1 MAIPTGATMQ
11 GILDYILQEVGI
23 ILFVIFAVVVVKE
36 HILIM
41 LKTSKRRR
49 RFFMAIENDE
59 VAYELGVDLNSTLTF
74 SNGDINLTTYEDNL
88 IQGVMNRLNT
98 DLDELDLFYDE
109 YGSILTRFLGWKT
122 NDETLGFIEAE
133 IENTLENEPRLE
145 SSDATCTYNGE
156 GQVMIQLNLYPITGD
171 MVDTNMVLTTTGV
184 VEIETDEYNFEENEN
199 EEGV

>member
-1 MAIPTGATMQ
+1 MA
-11 GILDYILQEVGI
+11 D
-23 ILFVIFAVVVVKE
+23 
-36 HILIM
+36 
-41 LKTSKRRR
+41 
-49 RFFMAIENDE
+49 DE

-109 YGSILTRFLGWKT
+109 YGSILTRFLGWKA

>member
-1 MAIPTGATMQ
+1 MA
-11 GILDYILQEVGI
+11 D
-23 ILFVIFAVVVVKE
+23 
-36 HILIM
+36 
-41 LKTSKRRR
+41 
-49 RFFMAIENDE
+49 DE
-59 VAYELGVDLNSTLTF
+59 VAYELAVDLNSTLTF
-74 SNGDINLTTYEDNL
+74 SNGDINLTSYEDNL

-109 YGSILTRFLGWKT
+109 YGSILTRFLGWKA

-184 VEIETDEYNFEENEN
+184 VEIETDEYNFEDNEN

>member
-1 MAIPTGATMQ
+1 
-11 GILDYILQEVGI
+11 
-23 ILFVIFAVVVVKE
+23 
-36 HILIM
+36 
-41 LKTSKRRR
+41 
-49 RFFMAIENDE
+49 MAIENDE

-74 SNGDINLTTYEDNL
+74 SNGDITLTSYEDNL

-109 YGSILTRFLGWKT
+109 YGSILTRFLGWKA
-122 NDETLGFIEAE
+122 NSETLGFIEAE

-156 GQVMIQLNLYPITGD
+156 GQVMIQLNLYPITGE

>member
-1 MAIPTGATMQ
+1 M
-11 GILDYILQEVGI
+11 E
-23 ILFVIFAVVVVKE
+23 
-36 HILIM
+36 
-41 LKTSKRRR
+41 
-49 RFFMAIENDE
+49 DE

-109 YGSILTRFLGWKT
+109 YGSILTRFLGWKA

>member
-1 MAIPTGATMQ
+1 
-11 GILDYILQEVGI
+11 
-23 ILFVIFAVVVVKE
+23 
-36 HILIM
+36 
-41 LKTSKRRR
+41 
-49 RFFMAIENDE
+49 
-59 VAYELGVDLNSTLTF
+59 
-74 SNGDINLTTYEDNL
+74 
-88 IQGVMNRLNT
+88 MNRLNT

-109 YGSILTRFLGWKT
+109 YGSILTRFLGWKA
-122 NDETLGFIEAE
+122 NSETLGFIEAE

>member
-1 MAIPTGATMQ
+1 
-11 GILDYILQEVGI
+11 
-23 ILFVIFAVVVVKE
+23 
-36 HILIM
+36 
-41 LKTSKRRR
+41 
-49 RFFMAIENDE
+49 MAIENDE

>member
-1 MAIPTGATMQ
+1 MVTENE
-11 GILDYILQEVGI
+11 EV
-23 ILFVIFAVVVVKE
+23 L
-36 HILIM
+36 
-41 LKTSKRRR
+41 
-49 RFFMAIENDE
+49 
-59 VAYELGVDLNSTLTF
+59 YELGVDLNSTLTF

-109 YGSILTRFLGWKT
+109 YGSILTRFLGWKA

-156 GQVMIQLNLYPITGD
+156 GQVMIQLKLYPITGD

>member
-1 MAIPTGATMQ
+1 MVTENE
-11 GILDYILQEVGI
+11 EV
-23 ILFVIFAVVVVKE
+23 L
-36 HILIM
+36 
-41 LKTSKRRR
+41 
-49 RFFMAIENDE
+49 
-59 VAYELGVDLNSTLTF
+59 YELGVDLNSTLTF

-109 YGSILTRFLGWKT
+109 YGSILTRFLGWKA

>member
-1 MAIPTGATMQ
+1 
-11 GILDYILQEVGI
+11 
-23 ILFVIFAVVVVKE
+23 
-36 HILIM
+36 
-41 LKTSKRRR
+41 
-49 RFFMAIENDE
+49 MAIENNE

-109 YGSILTRFLGWKT
+109 YGSILTRFLGWKA

>member
-1 MAIPTGATMQ
+1 MA
-11 GILDYILQEVGI
+11 D
-23 ILFVIFAVVVVKE
+23 
-36 HILIM
+36 
-41 LKTSKRRR
+41 
-49 RFFMAIENDE
+49 DE

-74 SNGDINLTTYEDNL
+74 SNGDINLTSYEDNL

-109 YGSILTRFLGWKT
+109 YGSILTRFLGWKA

>member
-1 MAIPTGATMQ
+1 
-11 GILDYILQEVGI
+11 
-23 ILFVIFAVVVVKE
+23 
-36 HILIM
+36 
-41 LKTSKRRR
+41 
-49 RFFMAIENDE
+49 MAIENDE

-109 YGSILTRFLGWKT
+109 YGSILTRFLGWKA

>member
-1 MAIPTGATMQ
+1 
-11 GILDYILQEVGI
+11 
-23 ILFVIFAVVVVKE
+23 
-36 HILIM
+36 
-41 LKTSKRRR
+41 
-49 RFFMAIENDE
+49 MAIENDG

-74 SNGDINLTTYEDNL
+74 SNGDINLTSYEDNL

-98 DLDELDLFYDE
+98 DLDELDLFYNE
-109 YGSILTRFLGWKT
+109 YGSILTRFLGWKA

-156 GQVMIQLNLYPITGD
+156 GQVMIQLKLYPITGD

>member
-1 MAIPTGATMQ
+1 MVT
-11 GILDYILQEVGI
+11 
-23 ILFVIFAVVVVKE
+23 
-36 HILIM
+36 
-41 LKTSKRRR
+41 
-49 RFFMAIENDE
+49 ENDE

-74 SNGDINLTTYEDNL
+74 SNGDINLTSYEDNL

-184 VEIETDEYNFEENEN
+184 VEIETDEYNFEDNEN

>member
-1 MAIPTGATMQ
+1 
-11 GILDYILQEVGI
+11 
-23 ILFVIFAVVVVKE
+23 
-36 HILIM
+36 
-41 LKTSKRRR
+41 
-49 RFFMAIENDE
+49 MAIENDE

-74 SNGDINLTTYEDNL
+74 SNGDINLIQYEDNL

>member
-1 MAIPTGATMQ
+1 MA
-11 GILDYILQEVGI
+11 D
-23 ILFVIFAVVVVKE
+23 
-36 HILIM
+36 
-41 LKTSKRRR
+41 
-49 RFFMAIENDE
+49 DE

-74 SNGDINLTTYEDNL
+74 SNGDINLTSYEDNL

-109 YGSILTRFLGWKT
+109 YGSILTRFLGWKA

-184 VEIETDEYNFEENEN
+184 VEIETDEYNFEDNEN

>member
-1 MAIPTGATMQ
+1 M
-11 GILDYILQEVGI
+11 D
-23 ILFVIFAVVVVKE
+23 
-36 HILIM
+36 
-41 LKTSKRRR
+41 
-49 RFFMAIENDE
+49 DE
-59 VAYELGVDLNSTLTF
+59 VLYECGVDIDSSFTF
-74 SNGDINLTTYEDNL
+74 RDGDLVLSEYENN
-88 IQGVMNRLNT
+88 IVQAVTNRLNT

-109 YGSILTRFLGWKT
+109 YGSILTRFLGWKA
-122 NDETLGFIEAE
+122 NSETLGFIEAE

>member
-1 MAIPTGATMQ
+1 MA
-11 GILDYILQEVGI
+11 D
-23 ILFVIFAVVVVKE
+23 
-36 HILIM
+36 
-41 LKTSKRRR
+41 
-49 RFFMAIENDE
+49 DE

-122 NDETLGFIEAE
+122 NDETLGFIEEE

>member
-1 MAIPTGATMQ
+1 M
-11 GILDYILQEVGI
+11 E
-23 ILFVIFAVVVVKE
+23 
-36 HILIM
+36 
-41 LKTSKRRR
+41 
-49 RFFMAIENDE
+49 IENNE

-109 YGSILTRFLGWKT
+109 YGSILTRFLGWKA

-171 MVDTNMVLTTTGV
+171 IVDTNMVLTTTGV
-184 VEIETDEYNFEENEN
+184 VEIETDEYNFEEYPNAI
-199 EEGV
+199 GLYVADWRYL

>member
-1 MAIPTGATMQ
+1 
-11 GILDYILQEVGI
+11 
-23 ILFVIFAVVVVKE
+23 
-36 HILIM
+36 
-41 LKTSKRRR
+41 
-49 RFFMAIENDE
+49 MAIENDE

-156 GQVMIQLNLYPITGD
+156 GQVMIQLNLYPITRD
-171 MVDTNMVLTTTGV
+171 MVDINMVLTTTGV

>member
-1 MAIPTGATMQ
+1 MA
-11 GILDYILQEVGI
+11 D
-23 ILFVIFAVVVVKE
+23 
-36 HILIM
+36 
-41 LKTSKRRR
+41 
-49 RFFMAIENDE
+49 DE

-74 SNGDINLTTYEDNL
+74 SNGDINLTSYEDNL

-156 GQVMIQLNLYPITGD
+156 GQIMIQLNLYPITGD

>member
-1 MAIPTGATMQ
+1 
-11 GILDYILQEVGI
+11 
-23 ILFVIFAVVVVKE
+23 
-36 HILIM
+36 
-41 LKTSKRRR
+41 
-49 RFFMAIENDE
+49 MAIENDG

-98 DLDELDLFYDE
+98 DLDELELFYDE
-109 YGSILTRFLGWKT
+109 YGSILTRFLGWKA

>member
-1 MAIPTGATMQ
+1 MINK
-11 GILDYILQEVGI
+11 
-23 ILFVIFAVVVVKE
+23 KE
-36 HILIM
+36 F
-41 LKTSKRRR
+41 KS
-49 RFFMAIENDE
+49 FMAIENDE

-156 GQVMIQLNLYPITGD
+156 GQVMIQLNLYPITRD
-171 MVDTNMVLTTTGV
+171 MVDINMVLTTTGV

>member
-1 MAIPTGATMQ
+1 
-11 GILDYILQEVGI
+11 
-23 ILFVIFAVVVVKE
+23 
-36 HILIM
+36 
-41 LKTSKRRR
+41 
-49 RFFMAIENDE
+49 MAIENDE
-59 VAYELGVDLNSTLTF
+59 VAYELGIDLNSNLSF

>member
-1 MAIPTGATMQ
+1 MA
-11 GILDYILQEVGI
+11 D
-23 ILFVIFAVVVVKE
+23 
-36 HILIM
+36 
-41 LKTSKRRR
+41 
-49 RFFMAIENDE
+49 DE

-74 SNGDINLTTYEDNL
+74 SNGDINLTSYEDNL

>member
-1 MAIPTGATMQ
+1 
-11 GILDYILQEVGI
+11 
-23 ILFVIFAVVVVKE
+23 
-36 HILIM
+36 
-41 LKTSKRRR
+41 
-49 RFFMAIENDE
+49 MAIENDE

-109 YGSILTRFLGWKT
+109 YGSILTRFLGWKA

-184 VEIETDEYNFEENEN
+184 VEIETDEYNFEDNEN

>member
-1 MAIPTGATMQ
+1 
-11 GILDYILQEVGI
+11 
-23 ILFVIFAVVVVKE
+23 
-36 HILIM
+36 
-41 LKTSKRRR
+41 
-49 RFFMAIENDE
+49 MAIENNE

-109 YGSILTRFLGWKT
+109 YGSILTRFLGWKA

-156 GQVMIQLNLYPITGD
+156 GQVMIQLNLYPITGE

-184 VEIETDEYNFEENEN
+184 VEIETDEYNFEDNEN

>member
-1 MAIPTGATMQ
+1 MVT
-11 GILDYILQEVGI
+11 
-23 ILFVIFAVVVVKE
+23 
-36 HILIM
+36 
-41 LKTSKRRR
+41 
-49 RFFMAIENDE
+49 ENDE

-74 SNGDINLTTYEDNL
+74 SNGDINLTSYEDNL

-109 YGSILTRFLGWKT
+109 YGSILTRFLGWKA

-184 VEIETDEYNFEENEN
+184 VEIETDEYNFEDNEN